1 MACEQKVELQAPTMK
16 PPDDYRCVHVIKNAM
31 PENAA
36 ICRIVALLS
45 ENMRSLGYRSSV
57 ICLGAGG
64 PLAAEL
70 ENSGAKVHI
79 VRWTGARPDI
89 ALSRCFWWAMCAER
103 PDIVHVHHG
112 ARAVRLFS
120 RLAGARAVVQHVH
133 SRTVESNAAPID
145 QVNFKSADT
154 VIATSRAVA
163 SCLSGA
169 KSVEVIYPGIQ
180 SPPHPLPLHPKEVLL
195 LGVAARLVPLKGIN
209 VLISATAKLRRNGL
223 CIRVQITGSGPQESS
238 LRRQIKELEMDD
250 AIELIGWNADLAMI
264 RGNWDIA
271 VVPSLEEGF
280 GLAALE
286 AMAVGR
292 AVIASRVGG
301 LPELVIDGVTGLLVT
316 PGDVGAL
323 ADGIAQLANERTLLE
338 SMGIAGWRRAREQFS
353 AVPMAEKTA
362 ALYGRLLNSKAETA
376 HMSAI

>member
-1 MACEQKVELQAPTMK
+1 
-16 PPDDYRCVHVIKNAM
+16 
-31 PENAA
+31 
-36 ICRIVALLS
+36 
-45 ENMRSLGYRSSV
+45 
-57 ICLGAGG
+57 
-64 PLAAEL
+64 
-70 ENSGAKVHI
+70 
-79 VRWTGARPDI
+79 
-89 ALSRCFWWAMCAER
+89 
-103 PDIVHVHHG
+103 
-112 ARAVRLFS
+112 
-120 RLAGARAVVQHVH
+120 
-133 SRTVESNAAPID
+133 
-145 QVNFKSADT
+145 
-154 VIATSRAVA
+154 
-163 SCLSGA
+163 
-169 KSVEVIYPGIQ
+169 
-180 SPPHPLPLHPKEVLL
+180 
-195 LGVAARLVPLKGIN
+195 
-209 VLISATAKLRRNGL
+209 
-223 CIRVQITGSGPQESS
+223 
-238 LRRQIKELEMDD
+238 MDD

-353 AVPMAEKTA
+353 AVQMAEKTA